1 MGDVDETTPRL
12 LVSVSGLTPGAPLD
26 AAVALADALDARRVP
41 LTLLVGPQPH
51 PEVAAWAAARRRAG
65 DVALLHG
72 TRVDADRGGTK
83 RSGAAAPEAHH
94 LRPYR
99 RLPAHEAGLR
109 LAAALRARDA
119 LGPAVD
125 GFAAPGWSTSPGTR
139 HALVAAAVGLCLDDT
154 GVHRLGVGGETVRS
168 WHGPVVTGEPRRS
181 LLTLPARRRP
191 EPDLVHLALTA
202 RTPAPRAGALVDAA
216 LDGGATPLAAAELVS
231 RRVPRRPGAA
241 GDPEQWSI
249 TA

>member
-1 MGDVDETTPRL
+1 MDETTPRL

-51 PEVAAWAAARRRAG
+51 PEVAAWAGARRRAG

-72 TRVDADRGGTK
+72 TRVGQAG
-83 RSGAAAPEAHH
+83 
-94 LRPYR
+94 RPYR
-99 RLPAHEAGLR
+99 RLAAHEAGLR
-109 LAAALRARDA
+109 LTAALRARDA

-139 HALVAAAVGLCLDDT
+139 GALVAAGVALCLDDT
-154 GVHRLGVGGETVRS
+154 GLHRLGVGGATVRS
-168 WHGPVVTGEPRRS
+168 WHGPVVTGEPRRASRRS
-181 LLTLPARRRP
+181 LRRRP

-202 RTPAPRAGALVDAA
+202 TTPVTRAGALVDAA
-216 LDGGATPLAAAELVS
+216 LDGGATPLAASELVL
-231 RRVPRRPGAA
+231 RRTPRRPGAA

>member
-1 MGDVDETTPRL
+1 MGDVDDTTPRL

-72 TRVDADRGGTK
+72 TQTELLHG
-83 RSGAAAPEAHH
+83 
-94 LRPYR
+94 RPYR

-139 HALVAAAVGLCLDDT
+139 GALVAAGIGLCLDDT
-154 GVHRLGVGGETVRS
+154 GVHRLGVGGATVRS

-202 RTPAPRAGALVDAA
+202 TTPAPRAAALVDAA
-216 LDGGATPLAAAELVS
+216 LAGGATPLAAAELVS